1 MFWASYML
9 YASGYSLILTT
20 FMPSSMQSCHE
31 TKWSKLRSQIT
42 CQFHLQHTTQDP
54 KVHACHARWRS
65 NIYQHPNLDPVQT
78 IKDISS
84 LRTHWWCTFENV
96 SLNKSVYTIYL
107 KWEVVNGEW
116 EWKVELFVYSCLFG
130 HHIQLCFHKSFLGCF
145 WNIFFKNSF

>member
-1 MFWASYML
+1 MWWNHVLGFLHAICQWL
-9 YASGYSLILTT
+9 LINFDYIHAILHAILPWNQ
-20 FMPSSMQSCHE
+20 MVE
-31 TKWSKLRSQIT
+31 TQKSQIT

-54 KVHACHARWRS
+54 KVHACHTRWRS

-96 SLNKSVYTIYL
+96 SRNKSVYTIYL

-130 HHIQLCFHKSFLGCF
+130 HHIQFCVSTNHF
-145 WNIFFKNSF
+145 